1 MRYCKIH
8 LQIGV
13 RIEAE
18 EFLTG
23 RRLSIQLELISS
35 LHLTPAPCQYR
46 RSNNRHLYRHAER
59 ILKGTGLRAIGSSVL
74 DLTKSKRK
82 ARFLVATVIEIM
94 RKNAYLTIM
103 PFHNAPT
110 SFRRTLKCTVPDL
123 TSAVNSSCS
132 EVMTTSLPRLNSV
145 AVTFV

>member
-23 RRLSIQLELISS
+23 RRRSIQLKLISS
-35 LHLTPAPCQYR
+35 LQLTPSPCQYR

-59 ILKGTGLRAIGSSVL
+59 ILIGTRLRAIGSRVL

-82 ARFLVATVIEIM
+82 ARFLVSTIVEIM
-94 RKNAYLTIM
+94 RKNAHLTIIL
-103 PFHNAPT
+103 PHIAPT